1 MSTGLV
7 LSGGAAK
14 GYAHLGVLQAFY
26 ERNWHFDCIAG
37 TSIGAIIGALLAEG
51 HAPAGIKS
59 IFDREKS
66 INLLRF
72 SRQTAGLL
80 SQSGLRRAL
89 ARHLKAS
96 RFEDLGLPLFVSTT
110 DLNSGKNQVFN
121 SGELIPAL
129 LASSAIPLLFEP
141 VNLGN
146 RLYIDGGITCNL
158 PAHLI
163 RPRCS
168 RLVGVNVNPVHES
181 GVTDSWLQSLERVL
195 NIAIQSNIEPEIGL
209 CDVYI
214 VPEGMQEFH
223 LFSLG
228 MGDRMYEAGY
238 QSAARHLDQL
248 PTKPF

>member
-14 GYAHLGVLQAFY
+14 GYAHLGVLQALF
-26 ERNWHFDCIAG
+26 ERGCRFDCVAG

-51 HAPAGIKS
+51 REPADIKK
-59 IFDREKS
+59 IFDREKN

-72 SRQTAGLL
+72 SWQNSGIL
-80 SQSGLRRAL
+80 SQSGLKRAL
-89 ARHLKAS
+89 TRHLKAR
-96 RFEDLGLPLFVSTT
+96 RFEELGLPLYVSTT
-110 DLNSGKNQVFN
+110 DLNSGKNHVFN

-141 VNLGN
+141 VNIGN
-146 RLYIDGGITCNL
+146 RLFIDGGITCNL

-163 RPRCS
+163 RHRCS
-168 RLVGVNVNPVHES
+168 RLVGVNVNPVHETA
-181 GVTDSWLQSLERVL
+181 GADSWLHSVERVL
-195 NIAIQSNIEPEIGL
+195 NIAIQSNIESDIGL

-214 VPEGMQEFH
+214 VPDGMEEFH

-228 MGDRMYEAGY
+228 MGDRMFETGY
-238 QSAARHLDQL
+238 NSALRQFDQL
-248 PTKPF
+248 PKI

>member
-14 GYAHLGVLQAFY
+14 GYAHLGVLQAFF
-26 ERNWHFDCIAG
+26 ERGWQFDCVAG

-51 HAPAGIKS
+51 REPADIKN
-59 IFDREKS
+59 IFDREKN

-72 SRQTAGLL
+72 SWQTSGIL

-89 ARHLKAS
+89 TRHLKAR
-96 RFEDLGLPLFVSTT
+96 RFEELCLPLFVSTT

-141 VNLGN
+141 VNMGN
-146 RLYIDGGITCNL
+146 RLFIDGGITCNL

-181 GVTDSWLQSLERVL
+181 GESDSWLQSLERVL

-228 MGDRMYEAGY
+228 MGDRMFDAGY
-238 QSAARHLDQL
+238 NSALRQLDQC
-248 PTKPF
+248 P